1 MAIQLVTDQLSAYLD
16 GDHRNQLVDNFKVT
30 EAALNGL
37 AAKQQAINQAL
48 STLSSNIARDVDGK
62 LSAQDQVTVNRLKQQ
77 AQELTA
83 RINRIIMGT
92 DSEAIKVVLRTVLQD
107 YQTGQYTIA
116 QPYPFKA
123 IVSAFGGNNFNSLD
137 LYWTNDY
144 LTFNPINKSK
154 IESVGTI
161 RDPSITWFNGK
172 FWLAYTW
179 GACYSEDLINFTK
192 LKLPEIVPGQVNWA
206 PEWVVDGNKLYL
218 MGTGG
223 TNGFWNSG
231 SDYCIYQCC
240 LDTDTLEFTPWHKM
254 TYLSH
259 NEYDNNIDPTA
270 TYYNGKWWLAMKYG
284 YHYGLAD
291 YSPKIQLYQADQFEG
306 PFNYVTDIPFTQHC
320 EGPSLIVAD
329 GRLYCYADGFETY
342 TSWRMESAD
351 GVNWQNEQSVTA
363 SDGSRT
369 QHFTV
374 LPLDQQDQQ
383 PSDIVQKAIAYYSP
397 STLASGVAN
406 FRTSLP
412 MIPLKDGVNDL
423 YPRQGLEYYYYVPY
437 GQKSGFK
444 AVVNLHMDNNEGVS
458 KIHFIIL
465 DSSGSKI
472 VINRNDAF
480 YAPNGAPSWTLADYD
495 RPVTLITYGS
505 DDSWMNNPAAPYR
518 IVGAFEDSTK
528 GGVNY
533 VIGSNQPFTFTG
545 QNKTGEIVAEYDLSN
560 RILGTLKQNTAT
572 RLAFDL
578 DVQHA
583 DNGQLFVGF
592 LGGGAWSAYA
602 FSQQFINGKQHVSI
616 VLLAPRDVI
625 AGDRLR
631 FTIDNSAATYTIS
644 NVMFESGSFEHEYRL
659 ANEDISTVVEELDV
673 TNVDLNILN
682 TSGHYGFGG
691 MLAWKNGPKTIQ
703 GFERYGTLDQ
713 EKFGDVITQRLYTNA
728 SEMYFRQKSGA
739 PAVWGHWIQINGTDV
754 GNS

>member
-1 MAIQLVTDQLSAYLD
+1 MEQDKLATDELTNLPLDHSWYTKLSNNFAIIQECLEELVTIND
-16 GDHRNQLVDNFKVT
+16 GID
-30 EAALNGL
+30 E
-37 AAKQQAINQAL
+37 
-48 STLSSNIARDVDGK
+48 K
-62 LSAQDQVTVNRLKQQ
+62 LSDQDKTQVERLKEQ
-77 AQELTA
+77 AESLQA

-92 DSEAIKVVLRTVLQD
+92 DSEAIKVALRTVLQD
-107 YQTGQYTIA
+107 YQTGQYTIT

-123 IVSAFGGNNFNSLD
+123 IVSSFGGDNFNSLD

-144 LTFNPINKSK
+144 LNFNPINKSK
-154 IESVGTI
+154 IEAVGTI

-192 LKLPEIVPGQVNWA
+192 LELPEIIPGQVNWA
-206 PEWVVDGNKLYL
+206 PEWVIDGNKLYL

-240 LDTDTLEFTPWHKM
+240 LDTDALKFTPWIKM
-254 TYLSH
+254 TYRSN
-259 NEYDNNIDPTA
+259 NEYENNIDPTA

-291 YSPKIQLYQADQFEG
+291 FSPKIQLYQADQFEG

-351 GVNWQNEQSVTA
+351 GVHWQNEQSVTA

-374 LPLDQQDQQ
+374 LPLDQQNQQ

-397 STLASGVAN
+397 ATLASGIAN

-437 GQKSGFK
+437 GQKIN

-480 YAPNGAPSWTLADYD
+480 YAPNGAPTWTLADYD

-518 IVGAFEDSTK
+518 IVGAHEESAK

-545 QNKTGEIVAEYDLSN
+545 QNKTGQVVAEYDLSN
-560 RILGTLKQNTAT
+560 RILGALKQGTAT

-578 DVQHA
+578 DVQQA

-592 LGGGAWSAYA
+592 LGGGTWSAYA
-602 FSQQFINGKQHVSI
+602 FSQQFINGKQHVSV
-616 VLLAPRDVI
+616 VLLLPRDVI
-625 AGDRLR
+625 AGDRIR
-631 FTIDNSAATYTIS
+631 FALDNSAATYTIS

-659 ANEDISTVVEELDV
+659 ANEDIATGVEELDV
-673 TNVDLNILN
+673 TNVDLNVLN

-703 GFERYGTLDQ
+703 GFERYGTIDQ
-713 EKFGDVITQRLYTNA
+713 EKFGDVITQHLYTNA
-728 SEMYFRQKSGA
+728 SEMYFREKSGA

>member
-1 MAIQLVTDQLSAYLD
+1 MEQDELATDELTNLPLDHSWYVKLTNNFTIIQEYLQKYDKFLD
-16 GDHRNQLVDNFKVT
+16 GVD
-30 EAALNGL
+30 E
-37 AAKQQAINQAL
+37 
-48 STLSSNIARDVDGK
+48 K
-62 LSAQDQVTVNRLKQQ
+62 LSDQDKIQVERLKEQ
-77 AQELTA
+77 AESLQA
-83 RINRIIMGT
+83 RINRIVMGT
-92 DSEAIKVVLRTVLQD
+92 DSEAIKIALRTVLQD

-123 IVSAFGGNNFNSLD
+123 IVSSFGGDNFNSLD

-154 IESVGTI
+154 VEAVGTI

-192 LKLPEIVPGQVNWA
+192 IALPEIVPGQVNWA

-240 LDTDTLEFTPWHKM
+240 LDTDTLAFTSWQKM
-254 TYLSH
+254 DYRSN
-259 NEYDNNIDPTA
+259 NEYENNIDPTA

-291 YSPKIQLYQADQFEG
+291 YNPKIQLYQADQFEG

-374 LPLDQQDQQ
+374 LPLDQQNQQ

-397 STLASGVAN
+397 STLASGIAN

-423 YPRQGLEYYYYVPY
+423 YPKQGLEYYYYVPY
-437 GQKSGFK
+437 GQKSGIN

-472 VINRNDAF
+472 VINRNEAF

-533 VIGSNQPFTFTG
+533 VIGSNQSFTFTG
-545 QNKTGEIVAEYDLSN
+545 KNENGQILAEYDLSN
-560 RILGTLKQNTAT
+560 RILGTLKQGAPT

-578 DVQHA
+578 DVQQA

-602 FSQQFINGKQHVSI
+602 FSQQFINGKQHVSV
-616 VLLAPRDVI
+616 VLLLPRDVI

-631 FTIDNSAATYTIS
+631 FTLNNSAATYTIS

-673 TNVDLNILN
+673 ANVDLNNLN

-728 SEMYFRQKSGA
+728 SEMYFREKSGA